1 MLKMS
6 GMVEMERTC
15 TWVIDE
21 DSQGKCG
28 KLAHSRFVKLQG
40 LGDPHGRMMFF
51 VDLCD
56 EHWDEARP
64 SLGR

>member
-1 MLKMS
+1 MLKMIR
-6 GMVEMERTC
+6 MAEMERTC

-28 KLAHSRFVKLQG
+28 KLAHSRFVKLEG
-40 LGDPHGRMMFF
+40 PSDPNGMMFF